1 VRRLIFLESILI
13 YVDIV
18 LVRLNLIKAQD
29 LAMSQQS
36 TCCMEDEL
44 CVHLCLLFNTM
55 LQHCYVPERFGYGLI
70 IVPLLKDK
78 YGDQSRSDMYRG
90 LNIY

>member
-1 VRRLIFLESILI
+1 
-13 YVDIV
+13 
-18 LVRLNLIKAQD
+18 
-29 LAMSQQS
+29 
-36 TCCMEDEL
+36 MEDEL

-55 LQHCYVPERFGYGLI
+55 LQHCYVPERSGYGL

-78 YGDQSRSDMYRG
+78 YGDQSRSDMYMG